1 MNFFEFLDQK
11 NIHRYIFFLQKRTQ
25 FFRYLIIGE
34 SKESISSGFPMLN
47 WGPRISIEYLKLS
60 LGWTVHSLT
69 VMLLRKDLFDRI
81 FCSGRDSDMKRPI
94 SAVVNRTR
102 MSPIM
107 PLLIADRKFSAKL
120 HSSAHFLIC
129 PPERASGLR
138 IFLRRNPPPSNS
150 PITRAKGKNG
160 GEQRRT

>member
-1 MNFFEFLDQK
+1 
-11 NIHRYIFFLQKRTQ
+11 
-25 FFRYLIIGE
+25 
-34 SKESISSGFPMLN
+34 MLN
-47 WGPRISIEYLKLS
+47 WGPKIAIEYLRLS

-81 FCSGRDSDMKRPI
+81 FCSGRDSDMQPPI
-94 SAVVNRTR
+94 SAVVNRTQ

-120 HSSAHFLIC
+120 HSSALFLIC

-138 IFLRRNPPPSNS
+138 IFLCGTPPP
-150 PITRAKGKNG
+150 PPTRRLHAQRGRMG
-160 GEQRRT
+160 GNNAEHKTHYGVVYEGIIVVSMATPRETHS